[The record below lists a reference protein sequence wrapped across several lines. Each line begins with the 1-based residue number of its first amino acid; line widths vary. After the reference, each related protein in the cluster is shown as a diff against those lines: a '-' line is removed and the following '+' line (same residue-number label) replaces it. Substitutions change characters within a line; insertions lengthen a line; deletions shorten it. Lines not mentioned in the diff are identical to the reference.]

1 MASPQLAAGPGG
13 AAADDAMNFSAPFI
27 QRPIA
32 TTLLTAGIA
41 LSGMAAFRVLPVSPL
56 PQVDFPT
63 VSVSASLPG
72 ASPEIMASSVATPL
86 EREFGRI
93 SSVTEMTSQ
102 STLGQV
108 SITLQFDLN
117 RSIDAAT
124 RDVESA
130 INAARS
136 YLPANLPNNPTYRK
150 VNPADA
156 PIMILAL
163 TSDKLPPSALYDAAS
178 TILAQ
183 RLSQVAGVGQVT
195 VGGSSAPAV
204 RININPTQL
213 SGYGVGLDK
222 VRAAIAAQTANE
234 AKGSFS
240 DSASRWTIGADDQ
253 LMKAAAYRPL
263 IVSYSN
269 GQPVRL
275 SDVAHVEDSVQ
286 TVRSMGLANG
296 RRAALLIVF
305 RQPGANII
313 TTVDAIKAVMPQ
325 LHASIDPSIVMSI
338 GLDQTQ
344 TIRASVADIERTLLI
359 SVGLVVLVVFLF
371 LREFHATLIPLVA
384 VPTSIIGT
392 LAAMYLFGYSVD
404 NLSLMA
410 LTIST
415 GFVVDDAIVVLENIT
430 RYREMG
436 MDAHSAAMKGAAE
449 IGSTVLSISVSLIAV
464 FTPILLMGG
473 IIGRLFREFAVVLSV
488 AILVSLAVSLTTT
501 PMMCSIL
508 LRTKPAH
515 GKLYMAGERAF
526 ERLLKGYEK
535 SLSWVLD
542 HSLLVLVIA
551 IATLVL
557 NVVLYIAIPKG
568 FFPQQDT
575 GRLNGNIIGDQ
586 AISFQAMQGK
596 IQRFAAIAKQDP
608 AVDTVLIFTGGGGG
622 TTTNTGRVFI
632 SLKPLQVRKVTADQ
646 IITRLRPKLAVVP
659 GATLFLQ
666 AVQDV
671 RIGGRQSAAQYQYTI
686 HGDSIPTLDHWGP
699 ILLKALKGIH
709 LLTDANSDAQNGG
722 LAANVVID
730 RPSASRLGITP
741 QAIDAVL
748 YDAFGEREIATTYT
762 SLNQYFVV
770 MVVDPSFWQ
779 DPSALDNVYVSSSSG
794 GMVPLSAFAH
804 FGVSTAPLSVNH
816 SGVFPSVT
824 YSFNLAPGAA
834 LGDAVTAINAA
845 ERNLG
850 VPSSITGSFSG
861 TAQAFSDSLSSEPL
875 LIAAAIAAVYVV
887 LGILYESYIHPVTI
901 LSTLPSAG
909 VGALLALLITHTDL
923 SIIGLIGI
931 ILLIGI
937 VKKNA
942 IMMIDFAIEVERRDH
957 KSPKE
962 AVFEASLLR
971 FRPIMMTTMAAL
983 LGGVPLAVGTGMGS
997 ELRRPLGIAIVGG
1010 LIVSQILTLFTT
1022 PVIYLY
1028 MDRLNTWVSK
1038 FGFATPPGRTADQP
1052 TPETS

>member
-1 MASPQLAAGPGG
+1 
-13 AAADDAMNFSAPFI
+13 
-27 QRPIA
+27 
-32 TTLLTAGIA
+32 
-41 LSGMAAFRVLPVSPL
+41 
-56 PQVDFPT
+56 
-63 VSVSASLPG
+63 
-72 ASPEIMASSVATPL
+72 MASSVATPL

-93 SSVTEMTSQ
+93 SSVTEMSSQ

-117 RSIDAAT
+117 RNIDAAT

-136 YLPANLPNNPTYRK
+136 YLPTDLPSNPTYRK

-156 PIMILAL
+156 PIMIIAL

-178 TILAQ
+178 TILEQ
-183 RLSQVAGVGQVT
+183 RLSQIAGVGQVV

-204 RININPTQL
+204 RINVNPTQL
-213 SGYGVGLDK
+213 SGYGIGLEN
-222 VRAAIAAQTANE
+222 VRTAVAAQTANE

-240 DSASRWTIGADDQ
+240 NPNGRWSISANDQ
-253 LMKAAAYRPL
+253 LMKAADYAPL

-275 SDVAHVEDSVQ
+275 SNVAHVEDSVQ
-286 TVRSMGLANG
+286 TVRSLGLANG

-313 TTVDAIKAVMPQ
+313 TTVDAIKAALPQ
-325 LHASIDPSIVMSI
+325 LHASINPTIMMSI

-359 SVGLVVLVVFLF
+359 SVALVVLVVFLF
-371 LREFHATLIPLVA
+371 LREYRATFIPFIA
-384 VPTSIIGT
+384 VPSSIMGT
-392 LAAMYLFGYSVD
+392 LAVMYLFGYSID

-410 LTIST
+410 LAIST

-430 RYREMG
+430 RYQEMG
-436 MDAHSAAMKGAAE
+436 MDAEAAAMKGAAE
-449 IGSTVLSISVSLIAV
+449 IGSTVLSMSVSLVAV
-464 FTPILLMGG
+464 FIPILLMGG

-488 AILVSLAVSLTTT
+488 AILVSLAISLTTT
-501 PMMCSIL
+501 PMMCSVL
-508 LRTKPAH
+508 LRKKAIH
-515 GKLYMAGERAF
+515 GKWYKASERAF
-526 ERLLKGYEK
+526 ERLLKGYEN

-542 HSLLVLVIA
+542 HSLLLLIVF
-551 IATLVL
+551 IATVGFS
-557 NVVLYIAIPKG
+557 VYLYIEIPKG

-575 GRLNGNIIGDQ
+575 GRLNGSIIADQ

-596 IQRFAAIAKQDP
+596 IAQLAAIAKKDP
-608 AVDTVLIFTGGGGG
+608 GVDTVLMFTGGGGG

-632 SLKPLQVRKVTADQ
+632 ALKPLAQRKSTADQ
-646 IITRLRPKLAVVP
+646 IINRLRPKLAVVP
-659 GATLFLQ
+659 GATLYLQ

-686 HGDSIPTLDHWGP
+686 QSDNLQTLNHWGAV
-699 ILLKALKGIH
+699 LLKAFKGIRQ
-709 LLTDANSDAQNGG
+709 LTDMNSDAQNKG
-722 LAANVVID
+722 LESNLVID
-730 RPSASRLGITP
+730 RATASRLGITP
-741 QAIDAVL
+741 QDIDNVL

-762 SLNQYFVV
+762 PLNQYYVV

-779 DPSALDNVYVSSSSG
+779 DPTALENIYVAGSGG
-794 GMVPLSAFAH
+794 GMVPLSAFTHYEA
-804 FGVSTAPLSVNH
+804 GTAPLAVNH
-816 SGVFPSVT
+816 SSVFPSVT
-824 YSFNLAPGAA
+824 FSFNLAPGVA
-834 LGDAVTAINAA
+834 LGDAVKLINAA
-845 ERNLG
+845 ESKAG
-850 VPSSITGSFSG
+850 MPSTITGSFSG
-861 TAQAFSDSLSSEPL
+861 TAQAFAASLSSEPL

-887 LGILYESYIHPVTI
+887 LGVLYESYIHPVTI

-909 VGALLALLITHTDL
+909 VGALLALLMTHTEL
-923 SIIGLIGI
+923 SIIALIGI

-942 IMMIDFAIEVERRDH
+942 IMMIDFAIEVERREH
-957 KSPKE
+957 KSPKDS
-962 AVFEASLLR
+962 VFQACLLR
-971 FRPIMMTTMAAL
+971 FRPIMMTTLAAM
-983 LGGVPLAVGTGMGS
+983 LGGVPLAIGTGMGS

-1010 LIVSQILTLFTT
+1010 LIVSQALTLYTT

-1028 MDRLNTWVSK
+1028 MDRLNLWISK
-1038 FGFATPPGRTADQP
+1038 FGFASPPGGVGSAGEP
-1052 TPETS
+1052 AKP